1 MAQSNEQFT
10 LDEFLI
16 ANGDYP
22 GNWQGTIS
30 RLLKTD
36 SQVITLT
43 DINSPD
49 FKKSY
54 VVPSIFSFKDNKIN
68 KLDEYWA
75 ENESALNGAKISR

>member
-1 MAQSNEQFT
+1 M
-10 LDEFLI
+10 I

-54 VVPSIFSFKDNKIN
+54 VVTSIFSFKDNKIN

-75 ENESALNGAKISR
+75 ENESAPEWRQNLKIGQSIK